1 MPVGGR
7 PTGTTWADGDEP
19 RRILVWVAVS
29 GSPNRH
35 RGSDSQKSEDS
46 YPGPEPFAGSQSRES
61 VTPARR
67 AAVLRARDSWVS
79 KLIDLSRRNKLLFF
93 RDLKTGTLDLSQSDP
108 KFLSDLLSGESVTL
122 ANLLPHAEE
131 VTTSARAKEIRKT
144 AVVNLEERGLKTLF
158 IACGFATWTAAD
170 GGRPAESPVIWLLS
184 ICRNA
189 GARAAG

>member
-1 MPVGGR
+1 
-7 PTGTTWADGDEP
+7 
-19 RRILVWVAVS
+19 
-29 GSPNRH
+29 
-35 RGSDSQKSEDS
+35 
-46 YPGPEPFAGSQSRES
+46 
-61 VTPARR
+61 
-67 AAVLRARDSWVS
+67 
-79 KLIDLSRRNKLLFF
+79 LIDLSRRNKLLFF

-170 GGRPAESPVIWLLS
+170 GGRPAESPVILAPVNMQKRGREGRGLS
-184 ICRNA
+184 LTVSGELQISSHR
-189 GARAAG
+189 RPTR